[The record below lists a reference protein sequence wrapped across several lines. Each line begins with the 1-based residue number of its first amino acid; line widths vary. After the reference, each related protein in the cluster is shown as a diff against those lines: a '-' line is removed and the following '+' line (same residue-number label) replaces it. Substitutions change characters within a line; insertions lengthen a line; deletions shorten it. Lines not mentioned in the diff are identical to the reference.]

1 MSITGMLRTSSSG
14 MAAQSN
20 RLSAVSDNIANV
32 TTTGYKRSYAEFSSF
47 IPTQTTGSYT
57 SGSVSAVLR
66 QAIDA
71 QGSFLQTGSQTDL
84 AVRGDGFLLVSDPDG
99 QVVMTRAGSFVP
111 NGDGDLI
118 NAAGNS
124 LMGYSMANGP
134 ATIVANSTSGLE
146 KINLA
151 ALALQAVPST
161 TGTFSVNLPADA
173 AVAAGPLPSAN
184 AAGATY
190 TNKTSLVA
198 YADLGRPVTLDIY
211 TTKTASETWEIS
223 VFDASLATSGGFPYS
238 SGPLVTD
245 TLIFDPVTGALDS
258 TSPTSITIPV
268 PNGSNV
274 DLDLSQCSQLAT
286 DYTVVDAK
294 VDGNGPS
301 AVDSIKI
308 DETGVMSAVYEN
320 GTRLAVFQIPLAK
333 VPSINNLEAR
343 EGDVFT
349 PGEDSGDILI
359 GVPGAGGLG
368 SIEQGSLEQST
379 VELADE
385 LTQMIESERNFQVNS
400 KVFQTASDILEVIVN
415 LKR

>member
-1 MSITGMLRTSSSG
+1 
-14 MAAQSN
+14 
-20 RLSAVSDNIANV
+20 
-32 TTTGYKRSYAEFSSF
+32 
-47 IPTQTTGSYT
+47 
-57 SGSVSAVLR
+57 
-66 QAIDA
+66 
-71 QGSFLQTGSQTDL
+71 
-84 AVRGDGFLLVSDPDG
+84 
-99 QVVMTRAGSFVP
+99 
-111 NGDGDLI
+111 
-118 NAAGNS
+118 
-124 LMGYSMANGP
+124 
-134 ATIVANSTSGLE
+134 
-146 KINLA
+146 
-151 ALALQAVPST
+151 
-161 TGTFSVNLPADA
+161 
-173 AVAAGPLPSAN
+173 
-184 AAGATY
+184 
-190 TNKTSLVA
+190 
-198 YADLGRPVTLDIY
+198 
-211 TTKTASETWEIS
+211 
-223 VFDASLATSGGFPYS
+223 
-238 SGPLVTD
+238 VTD

-349 PGEDSGDILI
+349 PGQDSGDILI